1 MTEKTL
7 YCLDILD
14 LLVELSSL
22 GNSEVMTLDFLS
34 MSFEEL
40 RELFNP
46 FIRWIYTISSLKHH
60 IIVLRISLLLICK
73 DHIDWFLIYVNDSIL
88 RLLPDKLEFSITF
101 FVGSYLCDISE
112 SQSYCVLDSKSTLVK
127 KLYQRIDLQ
136 RMGFSNAEDLFK
148 FVSFVNL
155 MRSDVFPMIL
165 ECYK

>member
-34 MSFEEL
+34 MKTEEL

-73 DHIDWFLIYVNDSIL
+73 DHID
-88 RLLPDKLEFSITF
+88 
-101 FVGSYLCDISE
+101 
-112 SQSYCVLDSKSTLVK
+112 
-127 KLYQRIDLQ
+127 
-136 RMGFSNAEDLFK
+136 
-148 FVSFVNL
+148 
-155 MRSDVFPMIL
+155 
-165 ECYK
+165 